1 MMEHVRV
8 KKPYYDFAKKIAQSL
23 GTFSAIHV
31 RLTDFRGFQPR
42 SEEKYRSDIIDTTRS
57 IFKPEAL
64 LVISTDEPENTLF
77 FSEIL
82 DSFPNHLFLDD
93 FIVKKHSDSFSN
105 LPFTDETTFGLICN
119 LVLQFSEKFAGT
131 PGSSYT
137 AMIHRGRLRRKL
149 STQLSGDM
157 NDVTSEFKFISN
169 GFDDMS
175 IPFNRGV
182 YLETK
187 EGPFSWNR
195 TELPI
200 STGWKS
206 WYREWPESVSPV
218 I

>member
-1 MMEHVRV
+1 MEHI
-8 KKPYYDFAKKIAQSL
+8 KMKDPYNDLADKIAQSL
-23 GTFSAIHV
+23 KTFCAIHV

-42 SEEKYRSDIIDTTRS
+42 SEEKYKRDIIDTLQS
-57 IFKPEAL
+57 IFKPEEF

-82 DSFPNHLFLDD
+82 DSFPNHIFLDE
-93 FIVKKHSDSFSN
+93 FIVKNHSDGFSN

-119 LVLQFSEKFAGT
+119 LVLQRSEQFAGT

-137 AMIHRGRLRRKL
+137 AMIHRGRLRHRL
-149 STQLSGDM
+149 STQM
-157 NDVTSEFKFISN
+157 NGSTDDVTSEFKFISN
-169 GFDDMS
+169 GFDDRP

-182 YLETK
+182 YLETR

-206 WYREWPESVSPV
+206 WYREWPESVKPV